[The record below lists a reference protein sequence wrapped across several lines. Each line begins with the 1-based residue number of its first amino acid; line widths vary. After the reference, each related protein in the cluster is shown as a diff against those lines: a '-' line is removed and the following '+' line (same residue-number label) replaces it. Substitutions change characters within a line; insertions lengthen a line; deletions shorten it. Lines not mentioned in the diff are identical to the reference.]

1 MPISPFNQLLIA
13 DQPNPKIYYGDAP
26 PASGSKGYAVGDL
39 VINIAPGGGE
49 AVAWQCTNA
58 ATPVFVPIVQTGSLT
73 GTPLAI
79 TAAGT
84 VTGTPG
90 KITTSGFAGNVT
102 LASAALFADGF
113 EFGVWGLSTHSVTL
127 VAASGN
133 AIIGLNGAI
142 TSATAAAVFVA
153 SGGTNWYRVS

>member
-26 PASGSKGYAVGDL
+26 PASGSKGFSVGDL

-58 ATPVFVPIVQTGSLT
+58 VTPIFVPLLPSGSLC
-73 GTPLAI
+73 GTPLAL

-90 KITTSGFAGNVT
+90 KITVSGFAGNVT
-102 LASAALFADGF
+102 LASAASFADGF
-113 EFGVWGLSTHSVTL
+113 EFAVWARSKHSVTL

-142 TSATAAAVFVA
+142 TSATAAATFIA
-153 SGGTNWYRVS
+153 GGDTNWYRAS